1 MSRLSNLILLFLIIT
16 IGSYKAQCRVLSY
29 SMNKPPCDLGAFLML
44 DSNSYL
50 NFNDSSI
57 RTPLY
62 FEAFN
67 LLNLNSATYLDS
79 ILQTNEIQRLFGNS
93 LIVSSSTELFSEIQS
108 VDSLSECLYIV
119 GYDESFNFKYSFL
132 LNSRDKIIKFLE
144 YLINLTSA
152 NIEHARL
159 TEIFRVNLDIAR
171 YCFATWDGRNKQYQI
186 ETKKKKRCRARK
198 AY

>member
-16 IGSYKAQCRVLSY
+16 IGSYKAQCRVLY
-29 SMNKPPCDLGAFLML
+29 YAMNKPPCDLGAVLIL

-57 RTPLY
+57 KTPLY
-62 FEAFN
+62 FEAFQQ
-67 LLNLNSATYLDS
+67 LNLNSAAYLDS
-79 ILQTNEIQRLFGNS
+79 VLQTNEIQRLFGNS

-108 VDSLSECLYIV
+108 NDSLSECLYIV
-119 GYDESFNFKYSFL
+119 GYDKDLNIKYSFL

-152 NIEHARL
+152 NIEHSRL
-159 TEIFRVNLDIAR
+159 TEIFRVKLDIAIN
-171 YCFATWDGRNKQYQI
+171 CFARWDRRNKQYQI

-198 AY
+198 SY